1 MPFQLNHLPKRT
13 EKPRKK
19 GITLAL
25 DKGYS
30 VRQVEDF
37 CEAAA
42 CYVDIVKLGWG
53 TSYVTQNLEKKLEV
67 YHSYDIPVYFGGTL
81 FEAYMLRD
89 QLDSYVELMREYGI
103 RYVEVSNG
111 TIWLSDNKKV
121 EIIRQLSKEFT
132 VLSEVGSKNP
142 NDIMAPYKWVQM
154 IRQELEAGA
163 WKIIC
168 EARESGT
175 VGVFR
180 PNGEVRSGLIDE
192 IADRVPPEKLIFEAP
207 QKEQQVWFIRKF
219 GSNVNLGNIQPM
231 EVIPVET
238 LRLGLRGDT
247 LFDFYSLDDEQF
259 GGVYPDQGTN
269 GSEKRSGDLE

>member
-1 MPFQLNHLPKRT
+1 MPFQLNNLPKRT
-13 EKPRKK
+13 AKPRDN
-19 GITLAL
+19 GLTLVL

-30 VRQVEDF
+30 VRQVEDL
-37 CEAAA
+37 CEASSG
-42 CYVDIVKLGWG
+42 YIDIVKLGWG

-67 YHSYDIPVYFGGTL
+67 YRNYGIPVYFGGTL

-89 QLDSYVELMREYGI
+89 QLDGYVRLLKNYGI
-103 RYVEVSNG
+103 RFVEVSNG
-111 TIWLSDNKKV
+111 TIWMSDQRKIDIIKSLSED
-121 EIIRQLSKEFT
+121 FT

-142 NDIMAPYKWVQM
+142 NAIIPPYKWVNM
-154 IRQELEAGA
+154 IRRELEAGA
-163 WKIIC
+163 WKVIC

-192 IADRVPPEKLIFEAP
+192 IADQISPDNLIFEAP

-219 GSNVNLGNIQPM
+219 GSNANLGNIQPA

-247 LFDFYSLDDEQF
+247 LFDFFSIDDEELDTL
-259 GGVYPDQGTN
+259 YPKN
-269 GSEKRSGDLE
+269 GSSGVSPELE

>member
-1 MPFQLNHLPKRT
+1 MPNMPFLLNNLPVRT
-13 EKPRKK
+13 EKPRGK
-19 GITLAL
+19 GITLVL

-30 VRQVEDF
+30 VRQAEDF
-37 CEAAA
+37 CEFSSEH
-42 CYVDIVKLGWG
+42 VDIIKLGWG
-53 TSYVTQNLEKKLEV
+53 TSYVTQNLEKKLDV
-67 YHSYDIPVYFGGTL
+67 YRKYDIPVYMGGTL

-89 QLDSYVELMREYGI
+89 QLDCYIRLMREYGI
-103 RYVEVSNG
+103 RHVEVSNG
-111 TIWLSDNKKV
+111 TIWLSDQRKL
-121 EIIRQLSKEFT
+121 EIIRQLSEEFT

-142 NDIMAPYKWVQM
+142 NDIIPPYKWVRM
-154 IRQELEAGA
+154 IERELEAGA
-163 WKIIC
+163 WKVIC

-192 IADRVPPEKLIFEAP
+192 IADQISPDNLIFEAP

-219 GSNVNLGNIQPM
+219 GSNANLGNIQPA

-247 LFDFYSLDDEQF
+247 LFDFFSIDDEELDTL
-259 GGVYPDQGTN
+259 YPKN
-269 GSEKRSGDLE
+269 GS